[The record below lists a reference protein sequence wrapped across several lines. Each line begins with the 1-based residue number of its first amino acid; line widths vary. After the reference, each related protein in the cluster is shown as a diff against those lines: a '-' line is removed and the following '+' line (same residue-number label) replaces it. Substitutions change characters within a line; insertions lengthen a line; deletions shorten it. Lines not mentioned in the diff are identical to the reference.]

1 MSRKAAPFFQLL
13 TLSQATRK
21 CFFFQILFQIFKYF
35 NVFKKN
41 ILSVRDIREMRI
53 LLALTL
59 MSAALAQTFAANEA
73 DALRLVKDLKLG
85 QGKNSIKFRPRYGE
99 SPTQVGMSMYVL
111 AINDISETV
120 RIRKYLQDYFDM
132 EY

>member
-1 MSRKAAPFFQLL
+1 
-13 TLSQATRK
+13 
-21 CFFFQILFQIFKYF
+21 
-35 NVFKKN
+35 
-41 ILSVRDIREMRI
+41 MRI

-120 RIRKYLQDYFDM
+120 RIRKYLQDKDALGNM
-132 EY
+132 SD

>member
-1 MSRKAAPFFQLL
+1 
-13 TLSQATRK
+13 
-21 CFFFQILFQIFKYF
+21 
-35 NVFKKN
+35 
-41 ILSVRDIREMRI
+41 MRI
-53 LLALTL
+53 LLALAL
-59 MSAALAQTFAANEA
+59 MSAALAQTLAANEA

-120 RIRKYLQDYFDM
+120 RLRKYSLDYLDM
-132 EY
+132 KWNTKKLKLYKPKI